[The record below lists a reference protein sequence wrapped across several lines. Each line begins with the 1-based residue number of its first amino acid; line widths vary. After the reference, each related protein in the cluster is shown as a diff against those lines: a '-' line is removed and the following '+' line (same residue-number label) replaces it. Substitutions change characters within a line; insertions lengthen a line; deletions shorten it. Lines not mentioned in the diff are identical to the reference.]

1 VLRPSGAIDGSQA
14 CDAPSQGWNGSAAAG
29 IAHLRSRNAELE
41 SQLSGLV
48 EANRGLRRFVT
59 EAAHELMEPLV
70 LVESAALQCK
80 ADVGL
85 PDATDDLKMRLDVI
99 GSVAAQGRLLVDS
112 LLHDA
117 RSAERSPQL
126 KRLDLQHTV
135 ADALG
140 LVDEGAAARRLR
152 IRVGSMPT
160 LVSNPEL
167 LSIVVRN
174 LLVNAVKYSSVH
186 AGDITITAE
195 RDRSAWK
202 LSVFSPGRAVP
213 PDDVDRILRRFE
225 RADSRRARGV
235 GLGLAICVRIVE
247 RLGGTLGVAPEP
259 GVGNRFFVLLPDL
272 AEPA

>member
-1 VLRPSGAIDGSQA
+1 MLRPSGATDGSQA
-14 CDAPSQGWNGSAAAG
+14 CDAPSEGSNGRSAAE
-29 IAHLRSRNAELE
+29 IAHLRGRNAELE

-59 EAAHELMEPLV
+59 EAAHELMEPLI

-80 ADVGL
+80 VDVGRA
-85 PDATDDLKMRLDVI
+85 DTADDLKGRLDVI
-99 GSVAAQGRLLVDS
+99 GSVAARGRLLVDS

-117 RSAERSPQL
+117 QSAERSPRL

-140 LVDEGAAARRLR
+140 LVGQDAAARRLR
-152 IRVGSMPT
+152 IRVGTMPT

-167 LSIVVRN
+167 LSIVFRN
-174 LLVNAVKYSSVH
+174 LLVNAVKYSSAH

-195 RDRSAWK
+195 RDKSAWK
-202 LSVFSPGRAVP
+202 LSVFSPGHAIP
-213 PDDVDRILRRFE
+213 ANDVDRILRRFE
-225 RADSRRARGV
+225 RADAWRARGV
-235 GLGLAICVRIVE
+235 GLGLTICARIVE
-247 RLGGTLGVAPEP
+247 RLGGRLGVAPEP

-272 AEPA
+272 VEPA